1 MKTIY
6 LLDTNIISEV
16 TQPKPS
22 EKLISN
28 LELHTG
34 TCAISS
40 ISWYELQNG
49 ISLLRPGSKKT
60 KLQTFLTDY
69 VQPSFPVISYDIH
82 AASINADITSRL
94 LPKGNTTPIFD
105 TQIASIAIAN
115 NLILITHNTKDFEIF
130 AKEFNLM
137 IEDWMK

>member
-16 TQPKPS
+16 TRPEPS

-28 LELHTG
+28 LELHTE

-60 KLQTFLTDY
+60 KLQTFLTDF
-69 VQPSFPVISYDIH
+69 VQPSFPIIPYDIH

-94 LPKGNTTPIFD
+94 LPKGKTTPILD

-115 NLILITHNTKDFEIF
+115 NLILITHNTKDFRVF
-130 AKEFNLM
+130 QQHFNLM
-137 IEDWMK
+137 LENWC

>member
-16 TQPKPS
+16 TRPEPS
-22 EKLISN
+22 QKLISN

-49 ISLLRPGSKKT
+49 ISLLRAGAKKT

-69 VQPSFPVISYDIH
+69 VQPSFPVIPYDIH
-82 AASINADITSRL
+82 AAAINADITSQL
-94 LPKGNTTPIFD
+94 LTKEKTTPILD

-115 NLILITHNTKDFEIF
+115 NLILVTHNTKDFKVF
-130 AKEFNLM
+130 QQHFNLM
-137 IEDWMK
+137 LEDWL